1 MYQCNACKFKGK
13 QFPGGACPG
22 CDSKNISRLTQQP
35 QSNNDTPKSTL
46 KSKLT
51 LIGVWGLFAYALYD
65 LFKQ

>member
-1 MYQCNACKFKGK
+1 MYQCNVCKFKGK

-22 CDSKNISRLTQQP
+22 CNTKNISRITQKP
-35 QSNNDTPKSTL
+35 QLNNNAPKSTL

-51 LIGVWGLFAYALYD
+51 LIAVWGLFAYALYD